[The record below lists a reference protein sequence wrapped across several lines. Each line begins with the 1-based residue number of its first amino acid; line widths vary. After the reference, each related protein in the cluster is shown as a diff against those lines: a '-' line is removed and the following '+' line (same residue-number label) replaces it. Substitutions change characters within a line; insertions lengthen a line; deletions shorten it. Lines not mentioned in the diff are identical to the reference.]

1 MKAQHSQKYINKI
14 VKQNKHFLLEL
25 GTLKVSK
32 TFILVSTDGGEKG
45 TGKAVAKVSEYAPS
59 LQSQHRASRG
69 LKEKKE
75 LKKKKDHS
83 GKPICHPTCFTEC

>member
-1 MKAQHSQKYINKI
+1 MY
-14 VKQNKHFLLEL
+14 L
-25 GTLKVSK
+25 VSK
-32 TFILVSTDGGEKG
+32 TFILVSTDRGKKG

-75 LKKKKDHS
+75 LEKKKDHS